1 MSVGEASSGR
11 MLRRIS
17 VSLREDQYL
26 GLEEVAEDMGVN
38 LSDAA
43 REAINAFLLRQ
54 HWGGTIGETAEEAIK
69 RGLTN
74 REALDLVLLKFPHA
88 ATSLDSIAWYRSQLR
103 KTGSENVPT
112 DREARARQGEREPT
126 SDK

>member
-1 MSVGEASSGR
+1 MKNNEASSGK
-11 MLRRIS
+11 MMRRIS

-43 REAINAFLLRQ
+43 REAINAFLLGQ
-54 HWGGTIGETAEEAIK
+54 HWEGTIGEEAEKAIR

-74 REALDLVLLKFPHA
+74 REALDLVKAKFPHGV
-88 ATSLDSIAWYRSQLR
+88 TTLDSIAWYRARLR
-103 KTGSENVPT
+103 KRGEAITT
-112 DREARARQGEREPT
+112 DREARAKR
-126 SDK
+126 SDQSST

>member
-1 MSVGEASSGR
+1 MNQSDASSSK
-11 MLRRIS
+11 MMRRIS

-54 HWGGTIGETAEEAIK
+54 HWGGTIGKAAEEAIK

-74 REALDLVLLKFPHA
+74 REVLELVKSKFPHA
-88 ATSLDSIAWYRSQLR
+88 ATTLDSIAWYRSQLR
-103 KTGSENVPT
+103 KIPDTSVPT
-112 DREARARQGEREPT
+112 DREAKARRGEDTP
-126 SDK
+126 K

>member
-1 MSVGEASSGR
+1 MSESGASSSK
-11 MLRRIS
+11 MMRRIS

-54 HWGGTIGETAEEAIK
+54 HWGGTIGEAAEDAIK

-74 REALDLVLLKFPHA
+74 REALDSVLKKFPLA
-88 ATSLDSIAWYRSQLR
+88 ATTLDSIAWYRSQLR
-103 KTGSENVPT
+103 KLDSVNVLT
-112 DREARARQGEREPT
+112 DREARARQTARE
-126 SDK
+126 

>member
-1 MSVGEASSGR
+1 MNQSDVSSGK
-11 MLRRIS
+11 MMRRIS

-54 HWGGTIGETAEEAIK
+54 HWGGTIGQAADDAIK
-69 RGLTN
+69 QGLTN
-74 REALDLVLLKFPHA
+74 REALDFVKLKFPQA
-88 ATSLDSIAWYRSQLR
+88 ATTLESIAWYRSQLR
-103 KTGSENVPT
+103 KSESANVPT
-112 DREARARQGEREPT
+112 DREARAKKQ
-126 SDK
+126 SDDSA